1 MGCTVTKGQCPR
13 RMDGWMD
20 DSEVLH
26 TKALEGN
33 EYSRWMEKLPSE
45 KQRSP
50 LKDLVIAGSHNSGTF
65 SLDKNMGIGPDQS
78 SVIRTLESI
87 FEKVTKSVV
96 YNWAVTQSMTI
107 YEQLLS
113 GIRYLDLRVAYRT
126 EDKKIRVIH
135 GLFGCTIDQ
144 VLDKVNQFL
153 AKYPK
158 EIVILHFQ
166 HFYNMNQAAHKTLAD
181 TLDASFSKILRAPG
195 AQGPNVTLQEMWEEK
210 KNVIVIYNE
219 TGVVDAH
226 SHFWSPHFIRSPWPN
241 TDDTNQ
247 LLEILKEQSKASR
260 VSEDALQVTQALLTP
275 QNSTIGKHVTC
286 TLKDVL
292 ASKCNRQVTE
302 WLKTLRGTKSHKF
315 NIIIADFVELSDFI
329 PTVISLN

>member
-1 MGCTVTKGQCPR
+1 MGCTVTKGQYPR
-13 RMDGWMD
+13 QMDGWMD
-20 DSEVLH
+20 DSEVPH

-45 KQRSP
+45 KQLSP

-65 SLDKNMGIGPDQS
+65 SLDKNMGIGPDKS
-78 SVIRTLESI
+78 SVIRTLASI
-87 FEKVTKSVV
+87 FGKVAKSVV

-126 EDKKIRVIH
+126 ADKKIRVIH

-144 VLDKVNQFL
+144 VLDEVNQFL

-195 AQGPNVTLQEMWEEK
+195 GQGPNVTLQEMWGNEEK
-210 KNVIVIYNE
+210 VIIIYHDYD
-219 TGVVDAH
+219 VVDTYPC
-226 SHFWSPHFIRSPWPN
+226 FWPPHLICSPWPN

-247 LLEILKEQSKASR
+247 LLEFLNKKSEASS